1 MFGGSGRSRVR
12 PYLATRGRTRPVHE
26 IALEALVTTTPRGR
40 AHGVDPEPERERI
53 LRIAV
58 ETRSIAEVAALVDVP
73 IGVARVLVAD
83 LASEGMLV
91 VADAGIGMGVA
102 RDLSVLERVRD
113 GLRRL

>member
-1 MFGGSGRSRVR
+1 M
-12 PYLATRGRTRPVHE
+12 HE
-26 IALEALVTTTPRGR
+26 IALEALVTTTVRGR

-53 LRIAV
+53 LRIAAG
-58 ETRSIAEVAALVDVP
+58 TRSVAEVAALVDVP

-83 LASEGMLV
+83 LAAEGLLV
-91 VADAGIGMGVA
+91 VADAGMGTDVG